1 MLKRRFSFLSLS
13 WLLLLMSVMFIGAL
27 DFGNAQAQTAAF
39 TRAKDTVSVQL
50 ANTGGASKQDFL
62 VANQTIDSL
71 KAYVSSLNATG
82 SYMVRFVFRAGVLK
96 FTGDSVVVRTSNS
109 SDSVWAYT
117 NGKPVAL
124 PSTKRIV
131 AQGYTTSDFTKVD
144 TLIVGFRPAAAT
156 DTVYVLGAKVMPVSS
171 NATTGTYTASN
182 AGTTRDSL
190 GVAVDTLSNY
200 PASLNSPSFT
210 GRLYKLLPGSFYAV
224 AASPSASPTTIAAG
238 TQQVTVT

>member
-1 MLKRRFSFLSLS
+1 MTRKRGLCGFSRLIPFVLPFDRKVTIIGGTMLKRRFSFLSLS

-131 AQGYTTSDFTKVD
+131 AQGFWFLVD
-144 TLIVGFRPAAAT
+144 CHSLFSPIRISF
-156 DTVYVLGAKVMPVSS
+156 S
-171 NATTGTYTASN
+171 NRN
-182 AGTTRDSL
+182 
-190 GVAVDTLSNY
+190 
-200 PASLNSPSFT
+200 
-210 GRLYKLLPGSFYAV
+210 
-224 AASPSASPTTIAAG
+224 
-238 TQQVTVT
+238 Q